1 MRLHL
6 ITLLVASL
14 CATAAAFSADKAA
27 EKFTVI
33 AGGGTAID
41 GGPATG
47 VKLNQPFCF
56 HVMPDGSAWLAEQD
70 GNRVRRYGADGTLVT
85 VVGTGEKGASG
96 VPGPGT
102 KALLNGP
109 HHLLPLPDG
118 RVLIADTYGRRT
130 LQLDPKTGVVKLFAG
145 TGETGYS
152 GDGGPADQAKTSD
165 AYSLALSKDQ
175 KTVFIADIQNRR
187 VRAVDLTTGIIR
199 TAVGNGGKTAPKD
212 GEKADQCSLVDPR
225 SVAVDGDGRLWILER
240 NGHCLRVVDLDG
252 TIKTVVN
259 TSGQK
264 GNSGDGGDARQA
276 TMNGPKDLFIDRDG
290 AVLIADCENHVIRR
304 FDPKSGI
311 ITRIAGTGK
320 KGTGTPG
327 LPLETALDRPHGVH
341 VGPDGALYISDSS
354 NHRVLKL
361 VR

>member
-6 ITLLVASL
+6 IPLLVLSL
-14 CATAAAFSADKAA
+14 CAAAA
-27 EKFTVI
+27 ERFTVI
-33 AGGGTAID
+33 TGGGTQVD
-41 GGPATG
+41 GPATQ
-47 VKLNQPFCF
+47 VKLIQPFCF

-70 GNRVRRYGADGTLVT
+70 GNRVRRYVDGVLTT
-85 VVGTGEKGASG
+85 VVGNGTKGVSG

-102 KALLNGP
+102 AALVNGP

-118 RVLIADTYGRRT
+118 RLLIADTYGRRT
-130 LQLDPKTGVVKLFAG
+130 LQLDPQTGVVKLFAG
-145 TGETGYS
+145 TGEMGYS

-187 VRAVDLTTGIIR
+187 VRAVDIATGIIT
-199 TAVGNGGKTAPKD
+199 TAVGNGGKSAPKD
-212 GEKADQCSLVDPR
+212 GEKASTCSLVDPR
-225 SVAVDGDGRLWILER
+225 SVAVDGDGQLYILER
-240 NGHCLRVVDLDG
+240 NGHCLRVVGVDG

-259 TSGQK
+259 TAGKK
-264 GNSGDGGDARQA
+264 GHSGDGGDARQA

-304 FDPKSGI
+304 YDPKSGL
-311 ITRIAGTGK
+311 ITRIAGTGQA
-320 KGTGTPG
+320 GGGEPG
-327 LPLETALDRPHGVH
+327 LPLDTALNRPHGVH

-361 VR
+361 KR

>member
-6 ITLLVASL
+6 IPLLFVSL
-14 CATAAAFSADKAA
+14 CSFAA
-27 EKFTVI
+27 ERFTVI
-33 AGGGTAID
+33 AGGGTAGD
-41 GGPATG
+41 GPATS

-102 KALLNGP
+102 NVLLNGP

-118 RVLIADTYGRRT
+118 RILIADTYGRRT
-130 LQLDPKTGVVKLFAG
+130 LQLDAKTGVVTLFAG

-152 GDGGPADQAKTSD
+152 GDGGPANLAKTSD

-175 KTVFIADIQNRR
+175 KSVFIADIQNRR
-187 VRAVDLTTGIIR
+187 VRAVDITTGIIR

-212 GEKADQCSLVDPR
+212 GEKADTCSLVDPR
-225 SVAVDGDGRLWILER
+225 AVAVDADGRLYILER
-240 NGHCLRVVDLDG
+240 SGNCLRVVDTDG

-259 TSGQK
+259 SAGQK

-304 FDPKSGI
+304 YDPKTGV
-311 ITRIAGTGK
+311 ITRIAGSGK
-320 KGTGTPG
+320 SGRGIPGT
-327 LPLETALDRPHGVH
+327 PLETTLDRPHGVH
-341 VGPDGALYISDSS
+341 VGPDGALYISDSN

>member
-6 ITLLVASL
+6 LPLLFVSL
-14 CATAAAFSADKAA
+14 CVAAADKAA
-27 EKFTVI
+27 EKFTLI
-33 AGGGTAID
+33 AGGGTAVD

-96 VPGPGT
+96 VPGLGA

-118 RVLIADTYGRRT
+118 RLLIADTYGRRV
-130 LQLDPKTGVVKLFAG
+130 LQLDAKSGAVKLFAG

-165 AYSLALSKDQ
+165 AYSLALSKNQ
-175 KTVFIADIQNRR
+175 QTVFIADIQNRR
-187 VRAVDLTTGIIR
+187 VRAVDIATGIIR
-199 TAVGNGGKTAPKD
+199 TAVGNGAKGAPKD

-225 SVAVDGDGRLWILER
+225 ALAVDGDGRLYILER
-240 NGHCLRVVDLDG
+240 GGNCVRVVDLDG
-252 TIKTVVN
+252 TIKTVVGN
-259 TSGQK
+259 GQK

-276 TMNGPKDLFIDRDG
+276 TMNGPKDLFVDRDG
-290 AVLIADCENHVIRR
+290 ALLIADCENHVIRR
-304 FDPKSGI
+304 YDPKTGI

-320 KGTGTPG
+320 NGKGVPG
-327 LPLETALDRPHGVH
+327 APLETALDRPHGVH
-341 VGPDGALYISDSS
+341 VGADGALYISDSN

>member
-6 ITLLVASL
+6 LPLLFASV
-14 CATAAAFSADKAA
+14 CAFAA
-27 EKFTVI
+27 ETFTVI
-33 AGGGTAID
+33 AGGGTAVD

-102 KALLNGP
+102 KALVNGP

-118 RVLIADTYGRRT
+118 RILIADTYGRRT
-130 LQLDPKTGVVKLFAG
+130 LQLDPKTGEVKLFAG
-145 TGETGYS
+145 TGEMGYS

-225 SVAVDGDGRLWILER
+225 AVAVDGDGRLYILER
-240 NGHCLRVVDLDG
+240 SGNCLRVVDTDG

-259 TSGQK
+259 SAGQK
-264 GNSGDGGDARQA
+264 GHSGDNGDARLA

-304 FDPKSGI
+304 YDPKSGV

-320 KGTGTPG
+320 KGNGAPG
-327 LPLETALDRPHGVH
+327 LPLETALDRPHGVN
-341 VGPDGALYISDSS
+341 VGPDGALYISDSN

-361 VR
+361 KR